1 MAYPFTENKIP
12 EKERITINDIPDI
25 LKVINMKNNFYPHV
39 ISSSVAY
46 ISGTTIDKWDD
57 YYESI
62 YVYCSELNILNLV
75 FIWSPTI
82 YKIVNINTWKDKYPL
97 PTNFNNLL
105 TSDYNVGFTIPLIGT
120 SVRNSI
126 RTLPTQYPYQIYI
139 SPSTDA
145 SSSMD
150 TKLIPAF
157 NYDNIPAFDI
167 VKRNKLK
174 IYCHASH
181 SVNIGNSNCVKYIVN
196 LIRYCNANN
205 IRAVTFKCGSN
216 KDNEEGKQFM
226 LYNIVNGIRNSK
238 FRSDQTGTTKFL
250 LQTPS
255 GKGNEL
261 LRDIYEFINFCLL
274 IPEDIR
280 DLFAITINTCHIH
293 QLGYQPYYYMLEIMK
308 YFIIELVQLN
318 DSEKEWGFHRDLYQI
333 PGNGKIPWIYLIKIA
348 QLSKLTN
355 ITMIREV

>member
-1 MAYPFTENKIP
+1 MYPFGENKIP
-12 EKERITINDIPDI
+12 EKERITIEDIPQNLRVVD
-25 LKVINMKNNFYPHV
+25 MRNNFYPHV

-46 ISGTTIDKWDD
+46 ISGITNDKWDD

-62 YVYCSELNILNLV
+62 YVYCSELNIPNLV

-82 YKIVNINTWKDKYPL
+82 THIVKIGNWRDKFPL
-97 PTNFNNLL
+97 PPNFNNML
-105 TSDYNVGFTIPLIGT
+105 TNDYNVGFTIQLIGS

-126 RTLPTQYPYQIYI
+126 LACPFIYPYQIYI
-139 SPSTDA
+139 SPSTQC

-150 TKLIPAF
+150 TKLIPGF

-167 VKRNKLK
+167 IKKNKLK

-181 SVNIGNSNCVKYIVN
+181 SVNIGNSDSVSYIVN
-196 LIRYCNANN
+196 LIRYCNAHN
-205 IRAVTFKCGSN
+205 IKAVTFKCGSN
-216 KDNEEGKQFM
+216 KDIEVGKQIM

-238 FRSDQTGTTKFL
+238 FRPDQDGTTKFL

-261 LRDIYEFINFCLL
+261 LTDIYDFINFCSQ

-280 DLFAITINTCHIH
+280 NLFAITVNTCHIH
-293 QLGYQPYYYMLEIMK
+293 QLGYQPYYYMLEILK
-308 YFIIELVQLN
+308 YFKVELVQLN
-318 DSEKEWGFHRDLYQI
+318 DSEKTWGSHRDLYEI
-333 PGNGKIPWIYLIKIA
+333 PGNGRIPWIYLMKIA
-348 QLSKLTN
+348 QISKLMN
-355 ITMIREV
+355 ITMIRDI